1 MDRLAEVLA
10 DMLKTALTWEND
22 HGIPSSQK
30 YPNIEKPL
38 TSIPSTYTLASHNG
52 NQKNAKDSSQIFQQH
67 N

>member
-10 DMLKTALTWEND
+10 DMLRAAITWENE
-22 HGIPSSQK
+22 HGIPPLQK
-30 YPNIEKPL
+30 YPNIVMPL
-38 TSIPSTYTLASHNG
+38 TSIHSTYTLASHNG